1 MRLAIVASTALA
13 LAAPTASA
21 AGKRPMTIDDLLAV
35 KGVADPRLSP
45 DGTRVVYVVSEIDAK
60 KDRTN
65 SDLWMVPLEGGEP
78 KRLST
83 SPGADHHPRWSPDG
97 LRIAFVSDRGGSS
110 QVWLLPVDGG
120 EARPLTTLPIDVA
133 GPIWSPRGDAVAFS
147 AEVYPGKTPGET
159 AAKDKAKAFVAGN
172 APKMARLTLLAPP
185 RTRIEIDD
193 RPRGLAPLARP
204 VVVFAGKV
212 HLRAIADG
220 GRTVDEQLV
229 TAPGETRTLDL
240 QAKLAAPAPSS
251 SASAAGAAGGAS
263 SAASSASPE
272 PPLPHRVDA
281 DDDGAP
287 ARTLGWTLTLG
298 GAALAVVGGGTI
310 LLAGASLSSRRDALT
325 ADCFAASGTDACVT
339 ANPGRTSAAQD
350 DVDSIATW
358 KGVRIGGIVA
368 LGTGVSI
375 AAVGLVRLLTAPSP
389 TLTGRW
395 TPTLDLAAHGGT
407 FGLRGAF

>member
-1 MRLAIVASTALA
+1 MSPTQRPIARRLCAPIAPLVSLAVGLA
-13 LAAPTASA
+13 LASVALPSA
-21 AGKRPMTIDDLLAV
+21 ADPYDAAMAEGVAAKERALDKNDPAAWAEALRDFQAADDARSTKESKYELAV
-35 KGVADPRLSP
+35 AATHLRAD
-45 DGTRVVYVVSEIDAK
+45 
-60 KDRTN
+60 
-65 SDLWMVPLEGGEP
+65 
-78 KRLST
+78 
-83 SPGADHHPRWSPDG
+83 
-97 LRIAFVSDRGGSS
+97 
-110 QVWLLPVDGG
+110 
-120 EARPLTTLPIDVA
+120 DVA
-133 GPIWSPRGDAVAFS
+133 VESYEAALAMGLSG
-147 AEVYPGKTPGET
+147 T
-159 AAKDKAKAFVAGN
+159 AKDKAKAFVAGN

-251 SASAAGAAGGAS
+251 SASSGGGAGVAS
-263 SAASSASPE
+263 SSASSASPE
-272 PPLPHRVDA
+272 APLPHLVDA

-310 LLAGASLSSRRDALT
+310 LLAGTSLSSKRDALT

-389 TLTGRW
+389 TITGRW